1 LRENFGSLFD
11 KRSSGKTARFNQY
24 SEGAAFFIYTKIMV
38 YFQALVL
45 GKIVWIG
52 TTSVLVSRPGLDGGT
67 RKPTKS
73 NGRAFGQWCG
83 SYPAKYAV
91 AYTVPPIFIMIFLI
105 PRPLA
110 AGLEVLLNNPPRH
123 SRENGNPEGRV

>member
-1 LRENFGSLFD
+1 LEVFLINGPPEKQRALTSIPKELPFLYIQRLWFIFKLLFW
-11 KRSSGKTARFNQY
+11 
-24 SEGAAFFIYTKIMV
+24 
-38 YFQALVL
+38 